1 MDRGAW
7 PATVHGVSKSWTRL
21 SKVIL
26 ETVIEDRGG
35 KKEKETNRGALKKQS
50 LLWAA
55 GGQSC
60 WKPLDQECLRSV
72 PSPGKKAGV
81 FIHEDC
87 SQGANLPAFPSCLV
101 CGLSKF
107 LLPEKGS
114 H

>member
-1 MDRGAW
+1 M
-7 PATVHGVSKSWTRL
+7 
-21 SKVIL
+21 IL
-26 ETVIEDRGG
+26 ETVVEDRGV
-35 KKEKETNRGALKKQS
+35 KKEKETNRGGLKKQP

-55 GGQSC
+55 GGQFC
-60 WKPLDQECLRSV
+60 WKPLGQRYLRSV
-72 PSPGKKAGV
+72 PSLGKKARV

-101 CGLSKF
+101 CGLSKL